1 MLLLYEARAQLEHW
15 VKVFTIRIEGN
26 WSQTGAEQ
34 GYWGGQENRQAFP
47 RGEENLRSLACLA
60 SEDVGWEGYK
70 ICFYKYIAEEVKE
83 LFKQN
88 DNVNSRTS
96 GYKQATMKFRLK
108 LEEGF

>member
-1 MLLLYEARAQLEHW
+1 M
-15 VKVFTIRIEGN
+15 
-26 WSQTGAEQ
+26 
-34 GYWGGQENRQAFP
+34 
-47 RGEENLRSLACLA
+47 
-60 SEDVGWEGYK
+60 

-108 LEEGF
+108 LEEGFQPDRTEVLDHIFNDSSEDKELDGILITLQMAQQEEVVWNSKQMKARFRKSFAFLI

>member
-1 MLLLYEARAQLEHW
+1 MLLLYEARAHLEHRA
-15 VKVFTIRIEGN
+15 KVFITHIEGK
-26 WSQTGAEQ
+26 WSQTSAEQ

-47 RGEENLRSLACLA
+47 RQEEDLRSLAWLA
-60 SEDVGWEGYK
+60 FEDVGWEGYK
-70 ICFYKYIAEEVKE
+70 ICVYKYIAEEVKE

-96 GYKQATMKFRLK
+96 AYKQATMKFRLK